1 MYKGLL
7 MEATVRKNF
16 VFTQEIANYL
26 EELAQDSKESMTAI
40 VQETIEDRYRTLR
53 VKKRMKAFNR
63 MKGSANGLLTDFSIQ
78 SVKANM
84 DV

>member
-1 MYKGLL
+1 

-26 EELAQDSKESMTAI
+26 EELAKDSKESMTAI
-40 VQETIEDRYRTLR
+40 VQEMIEDRYRTLK
-53 VKKRMKAFNR
+53 VKKRMKALEKIN
-63 MKGSANGLLTDFSIQ
+63 GSANGLLGDFSIQ
-78 SVKANM
+78 STKANM

>member
-1 MYKGLL
+1 
-7 MEATVRKNF
+7 MEGTVRKNF

-26 EELAQDSKESMTAI
+26 EELAKDSKESMTAV
-40 VQETIEDRYRTLR
+40 VQEMIEDRYRTLR
-53 VKKRMKAFNR
+53 VKKRMKALEKMN
-63 MKGSANGLLTDFSIQ
+63 GSANGLLTDFSIQ

>member
-1 MYKGLL
+1 
-7 MEATVRKNF
+7 METTVRKNF
-16 VFTQEIANYL
+16 VFTQEIASYL
-26 EELAQDSKESMTAI
+26 EELAQDSKESMTAV
-40 VQETIEDRYRTLR
+40 VQDMIEDRYRTLR
-53 VKKRMKAFNR
+53 VKKRMKAYNR